1 MGSLQWQLAVVSEQL
16 AVGQLAVGVGS
27 WAVGSMQ

>member
-16 AVGQLAVGVGS
+16 AVGS
-27 WAVGSMQ
+27 WAVGSWSGQLAV